1 MDTIVREIC
10 EESYMTLRG
19 HIRNGKVV
27 FEQALALPDGTAVE
41 VDLRELGKTDAGP
54 TLYERYRD
62 IIGIAEGLPEDFSIN
77 HDHYIHGTPK
87 RSEP

>member
-1 MDTIVREIC
+1 
-10 EESYMTLRG
+10 MTLRG
-19 HIRNGKVV
+19 HIRNGTLV
-27 FEQALALPDGTAVE
+27 FDKSPALPEAAAVE
-41 VDLRELGKTDAGP
+41 VDLRELGNGETGP

-77 HDHYIHGTPK
+77 HDHYIHDTHK